1 MTLSP
6 QEFCLLAVMGLLAD
20 YFLQLFFFVTVLSMD
35 MTQLELSDVLRK
47 PVHGN
52 FAAAAAAGVGSRSKL
67 FRTPVSGPGLFK
79 SHKDGTSVL
88 APSCNGDS
96 VEAVGV
102 TVTQAGGNISGCS
115 QARRVKLMGFFAK
128 KRFIQRLFVLSMLFW
143 SSFFI
148 YQGEIWQNLLKQHE
162 FSLRPELPEKSPL
175 TRQETGRQAQKYQS
189 TGKGIFTTRLL
200 PLTLMCIV
208 KIYTTFNFIV

>member
-1 MTLSP
+1 MTFSP

-52 FAAAAAAGVGSRSKL
+52 FAAAAGVGSRSKL

-102 TVTQAGGNISGCS
+102 TVTQAGGNIPGCN

-128 KRFIQRLFVLSMLFW
+128 NRFIQRLLVLSMLLW

-175 TRQETGRQAQKYQS
+175 TRQEK
-189 TGKGIFTTRLL
+189 GK
-200 PLTLMCIV
+200 
-208 KIYTTFNFIV
+208 